1 MINGLVN
8 KKMLPGWTEY
18 GTWEYL
24 LMAHP
29 DENVNEQ
36 IEAEK
41 KYFFDTYNEED
52 EVKIKPHITV
62 ANFLIKEE
70 MEGTLLRGILMAI
83 CCSL

>member
-8 KKMLPGWTEY
+8 KKMLPGWAEY

-41 KYFFDTYNEED
+41 KYFF
-52 EVKIKPHITV
+52 
-62 ANFLIKEE
+62 
-70 MEGTLLRGILMAI
+70 
-83 CCSL
+83 